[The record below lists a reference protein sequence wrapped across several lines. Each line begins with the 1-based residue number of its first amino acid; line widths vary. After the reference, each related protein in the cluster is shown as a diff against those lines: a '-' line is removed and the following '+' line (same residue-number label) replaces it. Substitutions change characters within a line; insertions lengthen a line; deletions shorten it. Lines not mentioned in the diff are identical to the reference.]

1 MDAAAPRRCIRR
13 RATTPRVVSD
23 PAMVCHSLVA
33 IRVTDLPNG
42 GVWRTM
48 SCEGTL

>member
-1 MDAAAPRRCIRR
+1 MDAAAPRRRFGGRASTR
-13 RATTPRVVSD
+13 RAVSD

-33 IRVTDLPNG
+33 IRFVDLPNG